1 MASKKEKQYQKD
13 LKNLINQQYQAGQ
26 QFLGGQ
32 EARLQQFQP
41 QVEEQIT
48 TTYESQ
54 VPQVQQLAERQ
65 TGQVRSQ
72 QEQTRAERES
82 ALASARRQYQ
92 EGTQRTQALFGGV
105 GGSSA
110 GMAQSELL
118 AREQSRQM
126 GATQRQAQQTIGG
139 LEQNIRDIETTTANQ
154 LQKLEVDKSN
164 ALLQARDTFR
174 QQLDAINSQ
183 RFQLA
188 QDKANKQ
195 IQALQ
200 DFNARRRQI
209 EDFTRQQQAN
219 LQAYKDQQTFGLGI
233 YEQQLKLAQRYPTT
247 TGSNINYPNLIG
259 YGTDNTGRLG
269 AINQLMALSDT
280 DLRKGGYAKETV
292 TIGNTQQNV
301 IRDATGALFNT
312 FTGERYALFAMIRG
326 DASDGLP
333 GIRGI
338 GENHFNK
345 KLVRTFNTSKH
356 LFLLRLFSL
365 SQ

>member
-13 LKNLINQQYQAGQ
+13 LQKLINQQYQSGQ

-54 VPQVQQLAERQ
+54 IPQVQQLAETQ

-92 EGTQRTQALFGGV
+92 EGTQRTQQLFGGV

-110 GMAQSELL
+110 GLAQSELL
-118 AREQSRQM
+118 AREQARQM

-154 LQKLEVDKSN
+154 LQKLQTDKSN
-164 ALLQARDTFR
+164 ALLQARDQFR
-174 QQLDAINSQ
+174 QQLDTINSQ

-200 DFNARRRQI
+200 EFNARRRQI

-233 YEQQLKLAQRYPTT
+233 YEQQLRLAQRYQPTT
-247 TGSNINYPNLIG
+247 PSIQYPNLIG
-259 YGTDNTGRLG
+259 YGDDNSARGI
-269 AINQLMALSDT
+269 AINQLMTLSDT
-280 DLRKGGYAKETV
+280 DLRKGGYARETV
-292 TIGNTQQNV
+292 TIGNTPRQV
-301 IRDATGALFNT
+301 IRDASGALFDT
-312 FTGERYALFAMIRG
+312 YTYER
-326 DASDGLP
+326 
-333 GIRGI
+333 
-338 GENHFNK
+338 
-345 KLVRTFNTSKH
+345 
-356 LFLLRLFSL
+356 LR
-365 SQ
+365 

>member
-13 LKNLINQQYQAGQ
+13 LQKLINQQYQAGQ

-54 VPQVQQLAERQ
+54 VPQVQQLAETQ

-92 EGTQRTQALFGGV
+92 EGTQRTQQLFGGV

-110 GMAQSELL
+110 GLAQSELL
-118 AREQSRQM
+118 AREQARQM

-154 LQKLEVDKSN
+154 LQKLQTDKSN
-164 ALLQARDTFR
+164 ALLQARDQFR
-174 QQLDAINSQ
+174 QQLDTINSQ

-200 DFNARRRQI
+200 EFNARRRQI

-233 YEQQLKLAQRYPTT
+233 YEQQLRLAQRYQPST
-247 TGSNINYPNLIG
+247 SINYPNLIG
-259 YGTDNTGRLG
+259 YGYDNTGRQG
-269 AINQLMALSDT
+269 AINQLMSLSDT
-280 DLRKGGYAKETV
+280 DLRKGGYSRETITV
-292 TIGNTQQNV
+292 GNTPRQV
-301 IRDATGALFNT
+301 IRDATGALFDT
-312 FTGERYALFAMIRG
+312 YTGERIR
-326 DASDGLP
+326 
-333 GIRGI
+333 
-338 GENHFNK
+338 
-345 KLVRTFNTSKH
+345 
-356 LFLLRLFSL
+356 
-365 SQ
+365 